1 MNSVLEFY
9 NSMPFNKAD
18 KTNLLKS
25 RTYPVP
31 WAELNHALKNCST
44 VFEIGCGNGWLSHRI
59 ANAHPHLRV
68 SAIDF
73 VEENIQ
79 LANYANDSVEFVCE
93 DFLTYSG
100 VTDCIVSIGA
110 LHHIPEFDL
119 VSLVQRAILS
129 SSKYT
134 FLGLYHSSRS
144 LMFDY
149 FAKVPEAKR
158 FKLFK
163 KMNPHI
169 VDSTQLESWFRDQLH
184 HPYETTI
191 SIAEL
196 QDVATELGVHIK
208 YLSFDSDDRYTS
220 VMNQLKTFEYT
231 SCMVYILFEHD

>member
-1 MNSVLEFY
+1 MTSVFEFY
-9 NSMPFNKAD
+9 DSMPFNKAD
-18 KTNLLKS
+18 MTNLLKS
-25 RTYPVP
+25 RTCPVP
-31 WAELNHALKNCST
+31 WDILNHSLKNCST

-59 ANAHPHLRV
+59 ANTYPHLSV

-73 VEENIQ
+73 VKENIQ
-79 LANYANDSVEFVCE
+79 LANYKNNSVEFVCK
-93 DFLTYSG
+93 DFLTYSE
-100 VTDCIVSIGA
+100 VADCVISIGV
-110 LHHIPEFDL
+110 LHHVPEFDII
-119 VSLVQRAILS
+119 SLVQRAILS
-129 SSKYT
+129 STKYT
-134 FLGLYHSSRS
+134 FLGLYHTSRS

-149 FAKVPEAKR
+149 FDKVPETKR

-196 QDVATELGVHIK
+196 QDVATDLGVRIK

-220 VMNQLKTFEYT
+220 VMNQLNSFEFT
-231 SCMVYILFEHD
+231 GCMLYVMFEHD